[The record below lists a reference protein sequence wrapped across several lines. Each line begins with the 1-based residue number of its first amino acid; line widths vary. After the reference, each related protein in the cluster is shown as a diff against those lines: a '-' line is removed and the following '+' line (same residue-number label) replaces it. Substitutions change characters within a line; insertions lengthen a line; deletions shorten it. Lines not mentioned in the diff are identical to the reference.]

1 MATRKKGTDV
11 ALPDDKREFRKTN
24 EAIGL
29 RVKEG
34 RLSLLTRKVLNVLM
48 YHAQEQKAPGVNA
61 PIDTPANRKYFWI
74 PLSDLAKDANYDSKD
89 TSLLK
94 SQLEE
99 MQSIKL
105 VMEDERQWTS
115 EYLVSSVKLVNPAG
129 LHTKHGGRVWLGYT
143 FPPEVHEL
151 VMAPGT
157 YTKLSIFYQGLLKSG
172 ASLALYEICR
182 RYASNPSRL
191 TNQDTYAHWY
201 VVLTGNP
208 ISSEDD
214 LPPYKYFKRDVI
226 SKAIAEINALTDIN
240 VELVEHKS
248 GRKVEQLQFRVEQ
261 AKQGQLEFPV
271 PPVLDSQLLE
281 RLTHLGLSQNEAQ
294 DLVATQGDEKV
305 RAAVRMTEDR
315 MMQRTAAPLE
325 SPLAYF
331 RWALKDG
338 SGAAQQK
345 SLEAAD
351 KPAPKPP
358 KVEEG
363 AGKSLMD
370 EFQAARARKAFG
382 AYSDMTELEQGELWS
397 RFKAGSKLKSVKE
410 ASGPSGAMLRSLFS
424 TWLAQQWWG
433 EPSASD
439 LAEFIA
445 SNRG

>member
-1 MATRKKGTDV
+1 
-11 ALPDDKREFRKTN
+11 
-24 EAIGL
+24 
-29 RVKEG
+29 
-34 RLSLLTRKVLNVLM
+34 
-48 YHAQEQKAPGVNA
+48 
-61 PIDTPANRKYFWI
+61 
-74 PLSDLAKDANYDSKD
+74 
-89 TSLLK
+89 
-94 SQLEE
+94 
-99 MQSIKL
+99 
-105 VMEDERQWTS
+105 
-115 EYLVSSVKLVNPAG
+115 
-129 LHTKHGGRVWLGYT
+129 
-143 FPPEVHEL
+143 
-151 VMAPGT
+151 
-157 YTKLSIFYQGLLKSG
+157 
-172 ASLALYEICR
+172 
-182 RYASNPSRL
+182 
-191 TNQDTYAHWY
+191 
-201 VVLTGNP
+201 
-208 ISSEDD
+208 
-214 LPPYKYFKRDVI
+214 
-226 SKAIAEINALTDIN
+226 
-240 VELVEHKS
+240 
-248 GRKVEQLQFRVEQ
+248 
-261 AKQGQLEFPV
+261 
-271 PPVLDSQLLE
+271 
-281 RLTHLGLSQNEAQ
+281 
-294 DLVATQGDEKV
+294 
-305 RAAVRMTEDR
+305 MTEDR